1 MRWNS
6 AVSASGLAILASGLL
21 IAGCASRDEG
31 ATSGTGREGPP
42 TVYVDNYQLQYFA
55 QRIGG
60 DRIRVVFPAPP
71 DIDPAYWSPDADA
84 VLGFQQ
90 ADLILLNGAGYA
102 TWRDKV
108 TLPDAKLRDTSA
120 SFKDQWIEI
129 TDAVTHTHGP
139 AGEHAH
145 RGTAFTT
152 WLDPRLASSQ
162 AQSVADAL
170 GELLPADK
178 AVFEQNLKAL
188 QADLA
193 ELDGQLNDIFARRP
207 QMPVVFSH
215 PVYQYLTR
223 RYQLNGRSV
232 HWEPDE
238 VPTAPM
244 LAELDE
250 LLRTHP
256 ARWMIWEGQPDQ
268 ATVVELAK
276 RDVSCVVFEP
286 CGNAP
291 EEGDFLSVMRRNVA
305 NLENVY

>member
-42 TVYVDNYQLQYFA
+42 TVYVDNYPLQYFA

-71 DIDPAYWSPDADA
+71 DIDPAYWSPDA
-84 VLGFQQ
+84 
-90 ADLILLNGAGYA
+90 
-102 TWRDKV
+102 
-108 TLPDAKLRDTSA
+108 
-120 SFKDQWIEI
+120 
-129 TDAVTHTHGP
+129 DAVTHTHGP